1 MKHETFSVRCYS
13 IFLRRIKKLSG
24 CARWKHT
31 VMNLLISILFLGSEY
46 LIARSGYSNIMDLSV
61 LNKNAILIPTPGQT
75 EQEYLAKY
83 HSKLSNIIWTNQ
95 TDFKLNGNNDFGKI
109 NSFTN
114 EKLLRTEI
122 TKIGL

>member
-1 MKHETFSVRCYS
+1 MPAAVTEDPAPWPL
-13 IFLRRIKKLSG
+13 IIKRTSL
-24 CARWKHT
+24 
-31 VMNLLISILFLGSEY
+31 Y
-46 LIARSGYSNIMDLSV
+46 LSV